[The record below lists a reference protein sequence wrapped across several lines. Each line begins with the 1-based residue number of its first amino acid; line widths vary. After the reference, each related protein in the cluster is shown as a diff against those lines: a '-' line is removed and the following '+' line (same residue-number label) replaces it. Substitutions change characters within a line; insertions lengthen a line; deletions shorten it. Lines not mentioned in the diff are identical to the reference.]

1 MTDWVKQIKGKKKI
15 NRKWVQDKQKI
26 KSNKNNRNN
35 NKKHTHTLL
44 IERTRKTESNE
55 RIQNEKSGKVVK
67 CERININRK
76 KRIEKSNAF
85 VDNTNYARSTKHNK
99 IVTEITFMFYTYFC
113 AWTELW
119 VRKE

>member
-1 MTDWVKQIKGKKKI
+1 M
-15 NRKWVQDKQKI
+15 
-26 KSNKNNRNN
+26 
-35 NKKHTHTLL
+35 

-85 VDNTNYARSTKHNK
+85 ADNTNYARSTAHNK
-99 IVTEITFMFYTYFC
+99 IVTEITFMFIFLCMNRIMGKKRINTTIV
-113 AWTELW
+113 TESSKYSIS
-119 VRKE
+119 KELISNALLQVESVEQIIR